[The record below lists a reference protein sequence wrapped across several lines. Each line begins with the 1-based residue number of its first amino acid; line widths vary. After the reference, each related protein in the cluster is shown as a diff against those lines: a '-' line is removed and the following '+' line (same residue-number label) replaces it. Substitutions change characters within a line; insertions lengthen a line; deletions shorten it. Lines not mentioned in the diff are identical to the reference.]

1 MLVAGTWTD
10 TNVPIWSLPERG
22 ERGPKARHSR
32 AEIAAA
38 AIRIADA
45 EGIAAVTM
53 RRVAAE
59 LGTGTMSLY
68 NYVPAKEHLVQLMA
82 DQTADEYVYP
92 PSPPPGSRAAIAD
105 LARQGRDIAR
115 RHPWLP
121 AVMHRP
127 PPMGPSTL
135 RYIDYFLGLLADTG
149 LDAAAKMETIAIING
164 FALMYGAMQA
174 ALDDERARTGITEQE
189 QQAAPVKVL
198 IDAADSGSYPNLAAA
213 LTAPSSQA
221 RTADQNFDSCL
232 IRLIDG
238 ALGGYTKDF
247 FPAERTRGLAF
258 RGDAADGGHESG
270 AG

>member
-1 MLVAGTWTD
+1 MAGTWTD
-10 TNVPIWSLPERG
+10 THLPIWSLPERG
-22 ERGPKARHSR
+22 ERGPKPRHSR

-38 AIRIADA
+38 AAGIADA

-68 NYVPAKEHLVQLMA
+68 NYVPAKDHLVQLMA
-82 DQTADEYVYP
+82 DHAAGEYVYP
-92 PSPPPGSRAAIAD
+92 PSPPPDSRAAIAD

-121 AVMHRP
+121 AILHRP

-135 RYIDYFLGLLADTG
+135 RYIDYFLGLLAGTG
-149 LDAAAKMETIAIING
+149 LDTAAKMEIIAIING
-164 FALMYGAMQA
+164 FALMYGGMQA

-198 IDAADSGSYPNLAAA
+198 AEAAATGMYPNLAAA
-213 LTAPSSQA
+213 LTAPSRQL
-221 RTADQNFDSCL
+221 RTADQNFESCL

-238 ALGGYTKDF
+238 ALVG
-247 FPAERTRGLAF
+247 
-258 RGDAADGGHESG
+258 
-270 AG
+270 

>member
-1 MLVAGTWTD
+1 MAGTWADTD
-10 TNVPIWSLPERG
+10 LPIWSLPERG
-22 ERGPKARHSR
+22 ERGPKPRHSR

-38 AIRIADA
+38 AVRIADA

-82 DQTADEYVYP
+82 DQAAAEYAYP
-92 PSPPPGSRAAIAD
+92 GRPPRDSRAAIAA
-105 LARQGRDIAR
+105 LAGQGRDIAR

-121 AVMHRP
+121 AVMQRP

-135 RYIDYFLGLLADTG
+135 RYIDYFLGLLAGTG
-149 LDAAAKMETIAIING
+149 LGIAAKMEAIAIIHG

-174 ALDDERARTGITEQE
+174 ALDAERARTGITEQQ
-189 QQAAPVKVL
+189 QQAAPVQIL
-198 IDAADSGSYPNLAAA
+198 AEAAASGRYPSLAAA
-213 LTAPSSQA
+213 LASPSPQP
-221 RTADQNFDSCL
+221 RTADENFASCL
-232 IRLIDG
+232 TRLIDG
-238 ALGGYTKDF
+238 AL
-247 FPAERTRGLAF
+247 
-258 RGDAADGGHESG
+258 

>member
-1 MLVAGTWTD
+1 MPVAGTWTD

-22 ERGPKARHSR
+22 ERGPKPGHSR

-82 DQTADEYVYP
+82 DQTAGEYVYP
-92 PSPPPGSRAAIAD
+92 PGPSPGSRAAIAE

-135 RYIDYFLGLLADTG
+135 RYIDYFLGLLAGTG
-149 LDAAAKMETIAIING
+149 LGTAAKMEMIAIING
-164 FALMYGAMQA
+164 FALMYGAMQV
-174 ALDDERARTGITEQE
+174 ALDDERARTRITEQE

-198 IDAADSGSYPNLAAA
+198 VEAAASGIYPNLAAA
-213 LTAPSSQA
+213 LAAPSPQS

-238 ALGGYTKDF
+238 AL
-247 FPAERTRGLAF
+247 
-258 RGDAADGGHESG
+258 SG
-270 AG
+270 

>member
-1 MLVAGTWTD
+1 MAGTWTD
-10 TNVPIWSLPERG
+10 ASVPIWSLPERG
-22 ERGPKARHSR
+22 ERGPRLRHSR
-32 AEIAAA
+32 ADVAAA

-82 DQTADEYVYP
+82 DQTAAEYAYP
-92 PSPPPGSRAAIAD
+92 PGPPPASRAAIAD

-121 AVMHRP
+121 SVMNPP
-127 PPMGPSTL
+127 PPMGPCTL
-135 RYIDYFLGLLADTG
+135 RYIDYFLGLLAGTG
-149 LDAAAKMETIAIING
+149 LGTAAKMETIAVING

-174 ALDDERARTGITEQE
+174 ALDAERARTGITEQE
-189 QQAAPVKVL
+189 QQAAPVKIL
-198 IDAADSGSYPNLAAA
+198 AEAAASDSYPNLAAA
-213 LTAPSSQA
+213 LASPSPQQ
-221 RTADQNFDSCL
+221 RTADQNFESCL

-238 ALGGYTKDF
+238 ALD
-247 FPAERTRGLAF
+247 
-258 RGDAADGGHESG
+258 
-270 AG
+270 

>member
-1 MLVAGTWTD
+1 MAGTWTD
-10 TNVPIWSLPERG
+10 THLPIWSLPERG
-22 ERGPKARHSR
+22 ERGPKPRHSR
-32 AEIAAA
+32 TEIAAA
-38 AIRIADA
+38 AIRIADT

-68 NYVPAKEHLVQLMA
+68 NYVPAKDHLLQLMA
-82 DQTADEYVYP
+82 DQAAGEYDYP
-92 PSPPPGSRAAIAD
+92 GCPPQDSRAAIAD

-121 AVMHRP
+121 AILHRP

-135 RYIDYFLGLLADTG
+135 RYIDYFLGLLAGTG
-149 LDAAAKMETIAIING
+149 LDTAAKMEIIAIING
-164 FALMYGAMQA
+164 FALMYGGMQA

-189 QQAAPVKVL
+189 QQAAPV
-198 IDAADSGSYPNLAAA
+198 AALAQAAASGSYPNLGAVLA
-213 LTAPSSQA
+213 TPAPRL
-221 RTADQNFDSCL
+221 RTADEIFDSCL

-238 ALGGYTKDF
+238 AL
-247 FPAERTRGLAF
+247 
-258 RGDAADGGHESG
+258 

>member
-1 MLVAGTWTD
+1 VAGTWTD
-10 TNVPIWSLPERG
+10 ANVPIWSLPERG
-22 ERGPKARHSR
+22 ERGPKPRHSR

-82 DQTADEYVYP
+82 DQTAGEYAYP
-92 PSPPPGSRAAIAD
+92 PCPP
-105 LARQGRDIAR
+105 
-115 RHPWLP
+115 P

-135 RYIDYFLGLLADTG
+135 RYIDYFLGLLAGTG
-149 LDAAAKMETIAIING
+149 LGTAAKMETIAIVNG

-174 ALDDERARTGITEQE
+174 ALDDERARTGITERE
-189 QQAAPVKVL
+189 QQAAPVTVL
-198 IDAADSGSYPNLAAA
+198 AQAAASGSYPNLAAA
-213 LTAPSSQA
+213 LATPSPQP

-232 IRLIDG
+232 VRLIDG
-238 ALGGYTKDF
+238 ALGG
-247 FPAERTRGLAF
+247 
-258 RGDAADGGHESG
+258 
-270 AG
+270 